1 MKMLSDI
8 IGILFESLRID
19 DEPVNVLV
27 GRELCD
33 IKDFYYD
40 DRICEYVLE
49 LTNGYKYSKPNE
61 KRFYYYE
68 QSSEIVDSLT
78 GYTYYCNNKEI
89 VDLLNKM
96 NNRADRNA
104 EKYWD
109 LKMKL

>member
-1 MKMLSDI
+1 MLSDMI
-8 IGILFESLRID
+8 RVLFDSLRLD

-33 IKDFYYD
+33 IKDFYFD

-49 LTNGYKYSKPNE
+49 LKDSQKYSKPNE

-68 QSSEIVDSLT
+68 KSSEIVDSLT

-96 NNRADRNA
+96 NNRADKNA

-109 LKMKL
+109 LKMKE